1 MIIMSIIRSE
11 VALLSLEVEAP
22 QVLPLL
28 YHVLP
33 FKRWVLRISLTE
45 LEYRNVYCISDCFL

>member
-1 MIIMSIIRSE
+1 MIIMIIIRSE
-11 VALLSLEVEAP
+11 VALPSPEVEAP

-33 FKRWVLRISLTE
+33 FKRWLLGIRLTE
-45 LEYRNVYCISDCFL
+45 YKIQNSVVIPTFFS